1 MKARR
6 NEERRVVFVCPHGAA
21 RSVLAAA
28 QLDRLA
34 AQSGVAVR
42 ATAAG
47 LAPDPV
53 VAPAVAAALF
63 AEGVNVSGLRPR
75 RVTPEELA
83 AAWRVVALGC
93 DPGALAP
100 PGVEVLR
107 WDDVP
112 SPSEHYTAARDL
124 LAGRI
129 AELLAP

>member
-1 MKARR
+1 MKSDGSCSSARTAPR
-6 NEERRVVFVCPHGAA
+6 GACSP
-21 RSVLAAA
+21 RPS
-28 QLDRLA
+28 
-34 AQSGVAVR
+34 STGS
-42 ATAAG
+42 AG

>member
-42 ATAAG
+42 AT
-47 LAPDPV
+47 
-53 VAPAVAAALF
+53 AVAAALF